1 MEKDTFWSEIR
12 SGFWKQSGTP
22 PPRIPRCT
30 PHPGQIYH
38 NFSFPLVLYLT
49 RVVLATCMV
58 SKYSCSLLLD
68 CMEPILVFCV
78 WIVVSDFKPS
88 QDMSTGHEKVI
99 GQIHKR
105 DQSRGK
111 MHVLCEIHW
120 ILWSVSSLVHM
131 LGTQAMR

>member
-1 MEKDTFWSEIR
+1 
-12 SGFWKQSGTP
+12 
-22 PPRIPRCT
+22 
-30 PHPGQIYH
+30 
-38 NFSFPLVLYLT
+38 
-49 RVVLATCMV
+49 
-58 SKYSCSLLLD
+58 
-68 CMEPILVFCV
+68 MEPILVFHVCV
-78 WIVVSDFKPS
+78 VVSDFKPS

-131 LGTQAMR
+131 LGTQAMRLAFPTLFVQSKYFAVSDWLLSPANSS

>member
-1 MEKDTFWSEIR
+1 
-12 SGFWKQSGTP
+12 
-22 PPRIPRCT
+22 
-30 PHPGQIYH
+30 
-38 NFSFPLVLYLT
+38 
-49 RVVLATCMV
+49 
-58 SKYSCSLLLD
+58 
-68 CMEPILVFCV
+68 
-78 WIVVSDFKPS
+78 
-88 QDMSTGHEKVI
+88 MSTGHEKVI